1 MESLKNTVLV
11 LAVVVI
17 TYMAINGSFT
27 TDPITNPTAQQA
39 IQNHVFMQFIV
50 YAGVALAVTMA
61 TVYTRRMDVFFILVT
76 AISFIWFILGK
87 TWQK

>member
-1 MESLKNTVLV
+1 
-11 LAVVVI
+11 
-17 TYMAINGSFT
+17 
-27 TDPITNPTAQQA
+27 
-39 IQNHVFMQFIV
+39 MQFIV